1 LIDVDNIV
9 MRFGGIA
16 AVDGCTFGVPDGSI
30 TGLIGPNG
38 AGKTTMFNIIGGR
51 LRPDA
56 GRVRFKGEDVTG
68 LAPHLLFA
76 KGLVRTFQ
84 IPHEFARM
92 TVLENLAV
100 VPPGQSGE
108 SLLAA
113 WLAWRKVARQETQVR
128 ARAREVL
135 SLLKLDHLAEAPA
148 GSLSGG
154 QKKLLELGRAIMSG
168 ARTILLDEPAAG
180 VNRTLLATLDVHIRA
195 LNAVGYTF
203 LVIEHDLDFVGTLC
217 APIHV
222 MAAGRI
228 LMTGTMA
235 EIRANADVQEA
246 YLGVPHAA
254 AAPRAAAP

>member
-1 LIDVDNIV
+1 MIDVDNIA

-16 AVDGCTFGVPDGSI
+16 AVDGCSFGVPDGSI

-38 AGKTTMFNIIGGR
+38 AGKTTMFNIIGGM
-51 LRPDA
+51 LRPSA
-56 GRVRFKGEDVTG
+56 GSVRFKGEDVTG
-68 LAPHLLFA
+68 LAPHRLFA

-92 TVLENLAV
+92 TALENLAV

-113 WLAWRKVARQETQVR
+113 WLAWGKIAREETAVR
-128 ARAREVL
+128 AQAREVL
-135 SLLKLDHLAEAPA
+135 ALLKLEQLAEQPA

-180 VNRTLLATLDVHIRA
+180 VNRTLLATLDAHIRA
-195 LNAVGYTF
+195 LNAAGYTF
-203 LVIEHDLDFVGTLC
+203 LLIEHDLDFVGTLC

-228 LMTGTMA
+228 LMSGTMA
-235 EIRANADVQEA
+235 EIRASAEVQEA
-246 YLGVPHAA
+246 YLGMPT
-254 AAPRAAAP
+254 APAEERAP

>member
-1 LIDVDNIV
+1 MIDVANIV

-16 AVDGCTFGVPDGSI
+16 AVDGCSFTVPAGSI

-38 AGKTTMFNIIGGR
+38 AGKTTMFNVIGGVFA
-51 LRPDA
+51 PDS
-56 GRVRFKGEDVTG
+56 GCVRFNGEDVTG
-68 LAPHLLFA
+68 LPSHRLFA

-100 VPPGQSGE
+100 VPAGQSGE

-113 WLAWRKVARQETQVR
+113 WLAWGKVAREEAQVR

-135 SLLKLDHLAEAPA
+135 ALLKLDHLADAPA
-148 GSLSGG
+148 GTLSGG

-195 LNAVGYTF
+195 LNKLGYTF

-228 LMTGTMA
+228 LMSGTMA
-235 EIRANADVQEA
+235 EIRASEAVQEA
-246 YLGVPHAA
+246 YLGMPHAPVSA
-254 AAPRAAAP
+254 AGS

>member
-1 LIDVDNIV
+1 MIDVQNIV

-16 AVDGCTFGVPDGSI
+16 AVDECSFTVPDGSI

-38 AGKTTMFNIIGGR
+38 AGKTTVFNVIGGVFA
-51 LRPDA
+51 P
-56 GRVRFKGEDVTG
+56 GSGCVRFNGEDVTG
-68 LAPHLLFA
+68 LPPHLLFA

-113 WLAWRKVARQETQVR
+113 WLAWGKVAREEAQVR
-128 ARAREVL
+128 ARARAVL
-135 SLLKLDHLAEAPA
+135 ELLNLAHLAHAPA
-148 GSLSGG
+148 GTLSGG

-180 VNRTLLATLDVHIRA
+180 VNPTLMETLIEKIVTLHA
-195 LNAVGYTF
+195 QGVTF
-203 LVIEHDLDFVGTLC
+203 LIIEHNMDLVMRIC
-217 APIHV
+217 QPIVV
-222 MAAGRI
+222 MAAGKV
-228 LMTGTMA
+228 MFQGSA
-235 EIRANADVQEA
+235 GEIQRHPEVLDA
-246 YLGVPHAA
+246 YLGNAA
-254 AAPRAAAP
+254 A

>member
-1 LIDVDNIV
+1 MIEVDDVV
-9 MRFGGIA
+9 VRFGGIA
-16 AVDGCTFGVPDGSI
+16 AVDGCSFSVPAGSI

-38 AGKTTMFNIIGGR
+38 AGKTTVFNIIGGV
-51 LRPDA
+51 LAPDS
-56 GRVRFKGEDVTG
+56 GHVRFKGEDVTG
-68 LAPHLLFA
+68 LPPHRLFA
-76 KGLVRTFQ
+76 RGLVRTFQ

-100 VPPGQSGE
+100 VPPDQSGE
-108 SLLAA
+108 NLIAA
-113 WLAWRKVARQETQVR
+113 WLAWGRIAREEKRIRTR
-128 ARAREVL
+128 ARDVL
-135 SLLKLDHLAEAPA
+135 DLLKLGHLADAPA
-148 GSLSGG
+148 GTLSGG

-180 VNRTLLATLDVHIRA
+180 VNRTLLATLDAHIRA
-195 LNAVGYTF
+195 LNRLGYTF

-235 EIRANADVQEA
+235 EIRASPAVQEA
-246 YLGVPHAA
+246 YLGT
-254 AAPRAAAP
+254 PRAPAPAMAS

>member
-1 LIDVDNIV
+1 MIDVGEIV

-16 AVDGCTFGVPDGSI
+16 AVDGCSFTVPDGSI

-38 AGKTTMFNIIGGR
+38 AGKTTMFNIIGGA

-56 GRVRFKGEDVTG
+56 GCVRFKGADVTG
-68 LAPHLLFA
+68 LPPHLLFA

-113 WLAWRKVARQETQVR
+113 WLAWGKVAREEAQVR
-128 ARAREVL
+128 ARARQVL
-135 SLLKLDHLAEAPA
+135 ELLNLAHLADAPA
-148 GSLSGG
+148 GTLSGG

-180 VNRTLLATLDVHIRA
+180 INRTLLATLDAHIRA
-195 LNAVGYTF
+195 LNKVGYTF

-228 LMTGTMA
+228 LMSGTMA
-235 EIRANADVQEA
+235 EIRASAAVQEA
-246 YLGVPHAA
+246 YLGMT
-254 AAPRAAAP
+254 RAAAPAASP